1 MKKNVLLLL
10 FCLTVFMPFLMAQ
23 FPVDDVAARMV
34 SRVDGVVQLT
44 DTQKTAL
51 QAVAVEYVTAV
62 RAINQNYANENGISN
77 QKIDEKKAVFNTYLQ
92 QVELLLNSEQKILWE
107 QYRQDKEN
115 TLIN

>member
-23 FPVDDVAARMV
+23 LPVDDVAARMV

-44 DTQKTAL
+44 DTQKTAVHNL
-51 QAVAVEYVTAV
+51 AIQYVTAI
-62 RAINQNYANENGISN
+62 RDINQRYVNENVLSN
-77 QKIDEKKAVFNTYLQ
+77 QKIDDKKAVFNTYLQ
-92 QVELLLNSEQKILWE
+92 QVDLLLNSEQKVLWE
-107 QYRQDKEN
+107 QYRQGKEN

>member
-23 FPVDDVAARMV
+23 LPVDDVAARMV

-62 RAINQNYANENGISN
+62 RVINQTYASENGISN